1 MNSAS
6 QLFTAAPVL
15 MHEGMNS
22 LIYMAE
28 LVETQTP
35 VIVKVLRLE
44 QPTPHQLIQF
54 RNEYA
59 YTKDLTIP
67 GVRKARGQFTWAGRE
82 ALILEYVNGKTLTQ
96 WSIGRTLAEKLF
108 VAIQMAQI
116 IGTVHQ
122 QHFIHKDINSQNV
135 LVNPTTQAVTLID
148 FGIAVRVSLKLPHL
162 GHPSALEGTLA
173 YISPEQ
179 TGRMNRIVDERTD
192 LYSLGVTLYEMFTER
207 LPFAITDP
215 LELVYAHLAKAPLPL
230 EQANPEIPPLLS
242 AIVLKLLAKNAEDR
256 YQSAVGLKFDLEH
269 VLTNLA
275 GLQDL
280 SGFEL
285 AQHDF
290 SGKLQLP
297 QKLYGRESEITQ
309 LLQTFERVSQAGRSE
324 LLMVAGYAGVG
335 KTALVYEIHKP
346 ITAQRGHF
354 IQGKFDQFQRNIP
367 YFALVQAAQEFVN
380 LLLTKPAAELAVWRD
395 ALQQAAGH
403 IGRVLIDFAP
413 ALELIIGPQPEVPE
427 LDGVAAQNRFNYAL
441 RNLIR
446 AMAQAEHPLVLFI
459 DDWQW
464 ADLPSINLF
473 ETLLTDASI
482 HHLLVI
488 AAYRENEV
496 TATHP
501 LPVAVERVK
510 TAGTTVQTIYLENL
524 TGEHAQALVRDALPG
539 QAAGQPDLLELV
551 SLVHEKTQGNAFF
564 VGQFLRSLYEEALLT
579 FDFDRLAWHWDMAQ
593 IRAKG
598 MTDNVVELLMRSVCK
613 FPPET
618 QRLLPLAACLGNRF
632 ALTDLAVIAEQDA
645 LTVNQALAL
654 AVFEELLIPN
664 QAQFQQVDPATLNYQ
679 FAHDRIQQTAYA
691 LIPDAEKQRVHL
703 RIGRLLLANT
713 QMQTSE
719 VFKTSEVSPELE
731 EQIFEITNHWNKGL
745 ALVTDPAERLT
756 VARLNLAAGN
766 KAKAATAYTPA
777 LSYYQTGLAL
787 LKTSE
792 VLETSEVWAEY
803 DLALALHT
811 AAAEAAYLCGDFA
824 QTEQLTQTAL
834 AQAKTILDKAP
845 LYEVQVQA
853 QIAQNNSLKA
863 IEISLSALQALGI
876 ALPPKPSNMHIGAA
890 LLKTWFLLRG
900 QRPEDLLALPA
911 MTDPARIAAMRILIT
926 IIPVIFVTLPDL
938 LTLVILT
945 MIALSVQAGNTQ
957 QTAGAYA
964 MYGMILC
971 SIGAIDRGYQFGV
984 LAMRLLDRS
993 GHQEARAIYAFNEFC
1008 RHWKEPLRDTGTAYV
1023 TGHQCGLEHGDLEIA
1038 ALCMFGHA
1046 LMLSFSGET
1055 LSRVDDQIA
1064 AYQEATGRLR
1074 QEKWADVL
1082 NITRQAILNWRGQAE
1097 NPTRL
1102 CGMAYDEVNRLPDYL
1117 APQNIG
1123 ELAVFSNNKLI
1134 LEYVF
1139 QDHQHA
1145 IATARQAELYLAY
1158 TRGMPYIPVFYF
1170 YDSLTHLALYP
1181 TASTFQQLQ
1190 WRVRVWRNQRKMKKW
1205 AKHAPMN
1212 YLHKYYLVEAEWARV
1227 SGRNAAA
1234 GEYYDKAIALAQEH
1248 QFLNEE
1254 ALAYELAGR
1263 FYLQTSEVSKTS
1275 EVLADYYLKQ
1285 AHRAYQEW
1293 GATAKVRQL
1302 EQQHPF
1308 LIAAPT
1314 PPRER
1319 GISTTITTTDATAQQ
1334 LDFASILKA
1343 SQALSGEIESAR
1355 LHQRLM
1361 QTILENA
1368 GAEQGYLLTL
1378 QEQAWRVAA
1387 AYPSTLEPAQLAN
1400 LETAIPHTLLNYVH
1414 LTRQP
1419 VILADAAREGQF
1431 TADPAIIARQPKSV
1445 LGIPLLHHGQ
1455 VTALLYLE
1463 NNLTPGAFTP
1473 QRLEVVTLLS
1483 SQAAISLENSALYEH
1498 LEEKVAKR
1506 TAALSQALDDL
1517 QAAQEGLIQAEK
1529 MAALGKLVAN
1539 IAHEINTPLGAIQA
1553 SARTILTALDETFLR
1568 LPEVIRL
1575 LSDDEQQ
1582 VFIRLIRRACQ
1593 PKQALTSKEERQ
1605 RRRALTHLLEDAA
1618 IAEADAETI
1627 ADTLVD
1633 MGIDDEIEAFMP
1645 LFRHEKI
1652 TWLLGAAANIAVQRH
1667 NSDTILFAVERMS
1680 KIVFALK
1687 SYAHSE
1693 ASGQPT
1699 VARIQDG
1706 MEVVLTLYHNQL
1718 KHGIEVV
1725 KQYDDIPPILCYPDE
1740 LQQVWTNLIHNAIQ
1754 AMQGKGRLEIAVKPT
1769 PCPSEEGKQSTPLLG
1784 GAGGGSGI
1792 VVEITDSGCG
1802 IPDEIKS
1809 RIFEPFFTTKPAGE
1823 GSGMGLDICK
1833 KIVDKHHGRIDVE
1846 SQPGKTTFRVWL
1858 PQQQK

>member
-67 GVRKARGQFTWAGRE
+67 GVRKAHGQFTWAGRE

-122 QHFIHKDINSQNV
+122 QHLIHKDINSQNV

-207 LPFAITDP
+207 LPFAIADP
-215 LELVYAHLAKAPLPL
+215 LELVHAHLAKAPLPL

-346 ITAQRGHF
+346 ITVQRGHF

-413 ALELIIGPQPEVPE
+413 ALELIIGPQPDVPE

-446 AMAQAEHPLVLFI
+446 AMAQAEHPLVVFI

-524 TGEHAQALVRDALPG
+524 TGEHAQAFVRDALPG

-579 FDFDRLAWHWDMAQ
+579 FDFERLVWHWDMAQ

-645 LTVNQALAL
+645 LTVNQVLAL

-679 FAHDRIQQTAYA
+679 FAHDRIQQAAYN
-691 LIPDAEKQRVHL
+691 LIAETEKQAAHL
-703 RIGRLLLANT
+703 RIGRLLLA
-713 QMQTSE
+713 QARPQASEALETSE
-719 VFKTSEVSPELE
+719 VL
-731 EQIFEITNHWNKGL
+731 EQIFEITNHWNKAL
-745 ALVTDPAERLT
+745 ALVTDAAERLML
-756 VARLNLAAGN
+756 ARLNLAAGN

-792 VLETSEVWAEY
+792 VSETSEVWAEY

-811 AAAEAAYLCGDFA
+811 AAAEAAYLSGDFV

-834 AQAKTILDKAP
+834 VQAKTILDKTP

-876 ALPPKPSNMHIGAA
+876 ALPQKPSKMHIGAA
-890 LLKTWFLLRG
+890 LLKTWLLLRG
-900 QRPEDLLALPA
+900 QRPEDLLSLPP
-911 MTDPARIAAMRILIT
+911 MTDPARIAAMRILVT

-957 QTAGAYA
+957 QTAGAYD

-971 SIGAIDRGYQFGV
+971 SIGAIDRGHQFGV

-1008 RHWKEPLRDTGTAYV
+1008 RHWKEPLRDTGAAYV

-1102 CGMAYDEVNRLPDYL
+1102 CGMAYDEVNRLPVYL
-1117 APQNIG
+1117 AQQNIG

-1145 IATARQAELYLAY
+1145 IATARQAEPYLVGV
-1158 TRGMPYIPVFYF
+1158 RGMPYIPVFYF
-1170 YDSLTHLALYP
+1170 YDSLAHLALYP

-1205 AKHAPMN
+1205 ANHAPMN
-1212 YLHKYYLVEAEWARV
+1212 YLHKYYLVEAEWRRV
-1227 SGRNAAA
+1227 SGDARA

-1248 QFLNEE
+1248 RYLNEE

-1263 FYLQTSEVSKTS
+1263 FYAQTSEVSKTS

-1361 QTILENA
+1361 QTILESA

-1378 QEQAWRVAA
+1378 HEQAWRVAA

-1400 LETAIPHTLLNYVH
+1400 LDMAIPHTLLNYVH

-1473 QRLEVVTLLS
+1473 QRLE
-1483 SQAAISLENSALYEH
+1483 E
-1498 LEEKVAKR
+1498 
-1506 TAALSQALDDL
+1506 
-1517 QAAQEGLIQAEK
+1517 
-1529 MAALGKLVAN
+1529 GKL
-1539 IAHEINTPLGAIQA
+1539 
-1553 SARTILTALDETFLR
+1553 
-1568 LPEVIRL
+1568 
-1575 LSDDEQQ
+1575 
-1582 VFIRLIRRACQ
+1582 
-1593 PKQALTSKEERQ
+1593 
-1605 RRRALTHLLEDAA
+1605 
-1618 IAEADAETI
+1618 
-1627 ADTLVD
+1627 
-1633 MGIDDEIEAFMP
+1633 
-1645 LFRHEKI
+1645 
-1652 TWLLGAAANIAVQRH
+1652 
-1667 NSDTILFAVERMS
+1667 
-1680 KIVFALK
+1680 
-1687 SYAHSE
+1687 
-1693 ASGQPT
+1693 
-1699 VARIQDG
+1699 
-1706 MEVVLTLYHNQL
+1706 
-1718 KHGIEVV
+1718 
-1725 KQYDDIPPILCYPDE
+1725 
-1740 LQQVWTNLIHNAIQ
+1740 
-1754 AMQGKGRLEIAVKPT
+1754 
-1769 PCPSEEGKQSTPLLG
+1769 STPLLG

-1802 IPDEIKS
+1802 IPDEIKP

-1833 KIVDKHHGRIDVE
+1833 KIIDKHHGRIDVE
-1846 SQPGKTTFRVWL
+1846 SQPGRTTFRVWL
-1858 PQQQK
+1858 PGR